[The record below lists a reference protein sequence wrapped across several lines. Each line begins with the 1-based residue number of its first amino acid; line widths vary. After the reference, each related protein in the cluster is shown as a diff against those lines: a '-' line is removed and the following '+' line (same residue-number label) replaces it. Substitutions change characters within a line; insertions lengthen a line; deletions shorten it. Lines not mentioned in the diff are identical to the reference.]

1 VKRAALANRRLFFT
15 LFLLLR
21 TYAAA
26 NNGSGCSSWLVSS
39 GATTLAKFMV

>member
-1 VKRAALANRRLFFT
+1 VKRAAYLPRRLFFT
-15 LFLLLR
+15 LFSLLR

-39 GATTLAKFMV
+39 GATTLAKLMV